1 MTILLVF
8 AFLSGVVTIFA
19 PCIWPILPIVLS
31 AGATGGERKPLGI
44 VTGLAVSFLLATLTL
59 AFVVQIIPFDPEI
72 LRLLAVLVIALLGL
86 TLIIPALGSRLE
98 GLVSRLTSF
107 GGRFTQNGGTGFWG
121 GFITGFALGLVW
133 SPCAGPILATI
144 ATLAATQAVSFQVV
158 LVTLAFV
165 SGVAVPLFV
174 LALLGKRVLTR
185 TRILAPYTKRIQQV
199 FGLIMILA
207 AGAIYTGY
215 DKILQTKLLDTF
227 PGYESFLNGLE
238 KNDTVKER
246 LDELKN
252 TNEKRVSQKKEESKV
267 NIRKDLPEYGQ
278 APDFVGIAHWLN
290 TDSALTMEQLRGKVV
305 LIDFWTYSCINCI
318 RTLPHVTSWY
328 EKYKDRGF
336 VVIGVHTPEFEFEKK
351 TANVENALERYK
363 IHYPVAQDNNYGTW
377 QAYNNRYWP
386 AHYLIDAEGKIRDSH
401 FGEGNYQETEL
412 AIQSLLEEAGRDVT
426 PNSTSVTMDT
436 PGKNKTPETY
446 LGSDRMERFLSPERV
461 TGEKQVFTTP
471 PILRKHDFAYSGSWK
486 VESERAL
493 ASSKSTLTLRFEGK
507 KVFLVL
513 APPENTLSGSGSVK
527 VFLDQKLIPKEV
539 SGKDVV
545 DGKVTLD
552 AERLYELFDGREM
565 TEEHLLH
572 LEFETPGTAVY
583 AFTFS

>member
-1 MTILLVF
+1 M
-8 AFLSGVVTIFA
+8 
-19 PCIWPILPIVLS
+19 LP
-31 AGATGGERKPLGI
+31 
-44 VTGLAVSFLLATLTL
+44 
-59 AFVVQIIPFDPEI
+59 
-72 LRLLAVLVIALLGL
+72 LRLHPIAKK
-86 TLIIPALGSRLE
+86 
-98 GLVSRLTSF
+98 
-107 GGRFTQNGGTGFWG
+107 FW
-121 GFITGFALGLVW
+121 
-133 SPCAGPILATI
+133 
-144 ATLAATQAVSFQVV
+144 
-158 LVTLAFV
+158 
-165 SGVAVPLFV
+165 
-174 LALLGKRVLTR
+174 
-185 TRILAPYTKRIQQV
+185 
-199 FGLIMILA
+199 
-207 AGAIYTGY
+207 
-215 DKILQTKLLDTF
+215 
-227 PGYESFLNGLE
+227 
-238 KNDTVKER
+238 
-246 LDELKN
+246 
-252 TNEKRVSQKKEESKV
+252 
-267 NIRKDLPEYGQ
+267 
-278 APDFVGIAHWLN
+278 
-290 TDSALTMEQLRGKVV
+290 
-305 LIDFWTYSCINCI
+305 
-318 RTLPHVTSWY
+318 
-328 EKYKDRGF
+328 
-336 VVIGVHTPEFEFEKK
+336 
-351 TANVENALERYK
+351 
-363 IHYPVAQDNNYGTW
+363 
-377 QAYNNRYWP
+377 
-386 AHYLIDAEGKIRDSH
+386 IDAEGKIRDSH
-401 FGEGNYQETEL
+401 FVESNYQETEL